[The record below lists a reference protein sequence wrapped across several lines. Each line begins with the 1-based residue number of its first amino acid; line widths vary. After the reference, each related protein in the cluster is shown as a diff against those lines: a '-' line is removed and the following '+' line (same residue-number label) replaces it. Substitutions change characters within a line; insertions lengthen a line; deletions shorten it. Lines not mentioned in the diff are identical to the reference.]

1 VKGADA
7 PAVTVTVDVIT
18 AAVGRHDDVV
28 TGVAAG
34 VTRAVIIV
42 TDATDVLSRTEVVVM
57 IVALVTRDGRA
68 VLGVPLDLR

>member
-1 VKGADA
+1 M
-7 PAVTVTVDVIT
+7 VTVDVIT
-18 AAVGRHDDVV
+18 AAVDRHDDVV
-28 TGVAAG
+28 IGVAAG
-34 VTRAVIIV
+34 VTRDVITV